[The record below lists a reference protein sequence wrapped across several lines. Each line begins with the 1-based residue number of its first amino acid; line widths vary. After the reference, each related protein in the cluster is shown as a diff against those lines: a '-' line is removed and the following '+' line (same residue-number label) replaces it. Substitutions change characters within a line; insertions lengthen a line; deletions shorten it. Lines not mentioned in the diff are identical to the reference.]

1 MIDDEMADI
10 CHVAWFDVVVLKTG
24 GCVGKHF
31 CTLTG
36 EHDVHCCGRC
46 DDLWVWKTKDDV

>member
-1 MIDDEMADI
+1 MADL

-24 GCVGKHF
+24 GCCGKHF

-46 DDLWVWKTKDDV
+46 DDLWVWKTKEDA